1 MTTPQDPY
9 SNPPGWTDPYADL
22 TNISG
27 DDPLPPM
34 EPPTTP
40 PAQPPGSPLLT
51 GLIIG
56 LLLIALSVAVFQL
69 LRDDNSTT
77 ALGTTT
83 TSAADTDTTTT
94 DGSGTTTSTD
104 GSGTTTSIPSADPYP
119 PVPPA
124 IPVEEM
130 KLINDGMRINDNDIP
145 DIIFGTDAATA
156 IGRYEAS
163 FGGYTNDT
171 GWQVS
176 TGSSGVCPGD
186 LERIVTFGTYA
197 AIVTKPGGQEIYNGY
212 RQDLTFADDIT
223 HPSAGLETLS
233 GLRVGDTVETL
244 QDIYSGEKVSFSVDP
259 KLGDVYLVEG
269 SSTGNLLLWGP
280 VEGEDPADRVVG
292 IYAPDVCNRDS

>member
-56 LLLIALSVAVFQL
+56 LLLISLSVAVFQL
-69 LRDDNSTT
+69 LRGDDSGT
-77 ALGTTT
+77 AVGETTT
-83 TSAADTDTTTT
+83 TVEGTETTTT
-94 DGSGTTTSTD
+94 DGTDTTSTTD
-104 GSGTTTSIPSADPYP
+104 GSGTTTSIPATDPYP
-119 PVPPA
+119 PVDPP
-124 IPVEEM
+124 IPVEKM
-130 KLINDGMRINDNDIP
+130 KMMTDGMRVNDNNIP
-145 DIIFGTDAATA
+145 DIVFGADAETA
-156 IGRYEAS
+156 IGRFVAS
-163 FGGYTNDT
+163 FGEPTNDT

-176 TGSSGVCPGD
+176 TGGSGVCVDDP
-186 LERIVTFGTYA
+186 ERIVTFGTYA

-223 HPSAGLETLS
+223 HAAAELETLS

-244 QDIYSGEKVSFSVDP
+244 QDIYSGQKVSFSVDP
-259 KLGDVYLVEG
+259 KLGDVYLVESG
-269 SSTGNLLLWGP
+269 SSGALLLWGP
-280 VEGEDPADRVVG
+280 VEGEDPSDRVVG
-292 IYAPDVCNRDS
+292 IYAPDICNRP